1 VGDSRLFSKKNESE
15 RKNEKMEELEEKP
28 KQFFWPTFLTNNQF
42 VFWCFDLIWTF
53 FQKFGWYF
61 LSFLILYYILKQPLI
76 DSYNAYL
83 ARSRLQAAKDPKRV
97 ASLDEERR
105 RIRETQ
111 QRDYLIEKEKK
122 EKEEKEEKEK
132 KLEQAEMDAAELRAK
147 GNPTTDATRK
157 RGSFMGPNTGDI
169 RIGGGAYRFGNERR
183 RRP

>member
-1 VGDSRLFSKKNESE
+1 
-15 RKNEKMEELEEKP
+15 MEELEDKP

-42 VFWCFDLIWTF
+42 VFWCFDLIWIQI
-53 FQKFGWYF
+53 QKYGWF
-61 LSFLILYYILKQPLI
+61 LLFILILYYILKQPLI

-105 RIRETQ
+105 RIRESQ

-122 EKEEKEEKEK
+122 EKEEKEEQEK
-132 KLEQAEMDAAELRAK
+132 KIEQAEMDAAELRAR
-147 GNPTTDATRK
+147 GNPTTDVTRN
-157 RGSFMGPNTGDI
+157 RGSFMGPNRPGDI
-169 RIGGGAYRFGNERR
+169 GSGSGGAYRFGNERR